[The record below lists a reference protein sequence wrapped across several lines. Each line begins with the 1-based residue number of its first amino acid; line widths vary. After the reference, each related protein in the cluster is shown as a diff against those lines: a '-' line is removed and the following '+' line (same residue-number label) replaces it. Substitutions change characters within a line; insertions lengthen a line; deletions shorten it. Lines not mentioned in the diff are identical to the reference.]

1 MGRQF
6 DGFVNRCVLGNMG
19 QKHELK
25 RSEMENVP
33 DTILHRVERGA
44 DEWGEQRIERP
55 PVTEDTE
62 DELRHEPG
70 ILTGEGDAVEFTI
83 DQHFGRSEA
92 WTLIVPIVGVESTAF
107 ERIWP

>member
-1 MGRQF
+1 
-6 DGFVNRCVLGNMG
+6 
-19 QKHELK
+19 
-25 RSEMENVP
+25 
-33 DTILHRVERGA
+33 
-44 DEWGEQRIERP
+44 
-55 PVTEDTE
+55 VTEDTE